1 MAKRK
6 EIKFRRTGRVWE
18 GRQDGVIFHIYEDRD
33 KVKTCAPAYSVVA
46 QDTKDKDRE
55 IYTAGH
61 RYFHL
66 DAAKEFCQQIA
77 AGEVDLAAMRAE
89 FEAEN
94 MARERAAVRAAAED
108 AKKFRACL
116 EAVGLKYTDLLELEV
131 LRHNLGDMGHNIM
144 LGYERGEGWPEC
156 CD

>member
-18 GRQDGVIFHIYEDRD
+18 GRQGGVIFRIYEDRD
-33 KVKTCAPAYSVVA
+33 KVKTCANAYSVTA
-46 QDTKDKDRE
+46 QDTKDKDRG
-55 IYTAGH
+55 ISTAGH

-77 AGEVDLAAMRAE
+77 AGELDLAAMRME

-94 MARERAAVRAAAED
+94 MARERAAIREAAAD
-108 AKKFRACL
+108 ARKFHARL
-116 EAVGLKYTDLLELEV
+116 ETAGLKYTDLLELEV
-131 LRHNLGDMGHNIM
+131 LRHNLGDMGHNIL

-156 CD
+156 CG